1 MAWLAA
7 TFHDDVC
14 AGTELAIFQEPWDPE
29 AALLQQLPA
38 SVDLGID
45 FPDGAAEVVWVRDV
59 MGSEAAIQTSDQIK
73 WRMIL
78 VDVKE
83 LKYPPPPTEDPHA
96 PIGLLRNGLH
106 NEPQRRHAAANSAG
120 SIKVASSAS
129 AFGLLSRLRD
139 VSEDYETKSGSK
151 RRQGIVQRP

>member
-7 TFHDDVC
+7 TFHDHVC

-29 AALLQQLPA
+29 AALPEQLPA

-45 FPDGAAEVVWVRDV
+45 FPDGAAAVVWVRDV
-59 MGSEAAIQTSDQIK
+59 TGSEAVIQTSDQIK

-83 LKYPPPPTEDPHA
+83 LKYPPPPTEDA
-96 PIGLLRNGLH
+96 PCTYWTVKERI
-106 NEPQRRHAAANSAG
+106 A
-120 SIKVASSAS
+120 
-129 AFGLLSRLRD
+129 
-139 VSEDYETKSGSK
+139 
-151 RRQGIVQRP
+151 